1 MAAMSWNDWLGHRKR
16 RPRSRVIA
24 DMSVNFLERQVLRR
38 GHRLIRIP
46 EESDDGTD
54 AIMRTHHPETTE
66 VETGQVDFQLK
77 AKDNLRVVDD
87 GRSISCAVETAHLHF
102 WYHQLFH
109 PFILVLYDAQ
119 KHRAFWLD
127 VQHYLDAHMDELGQA
142 VENEAATVT
151 VRIPVKNKLNVLAI
165 DRFRRLVLDRP
176 KRLKSED

>member
-1 MAAMSWNDWLGHRKR
+1 MSWKDWAGRRKR

-54 AIMRTHHPETTE
+54 AILRTHHPDTTE
-66 VETGQVDFQLK
+66 AETGQVDFQLK
-77 AKDNLRVVDD
+77 ATDDLRIVDGGKSIPCVV
-87 GRSISCAVETAHLHF
+87 EMAHLHF

-127 VQHYLDAHMDELGQA
+127 VQAYVEGHADEVGRA
-142 VENEAATVT
+142 VENESASIT
-151 VRIPVKNKLNVLAI
+151 VRIPIDNKLTVTAI
-165 DRFRRLVLDRP
+165 DRFRKLLLDRTRQLDSG
-176 KRLKSED
+176 K

>member
-1 MAAMSWNDWLGHRKR
+1 MSWKDWTGRRKR
-16 RPRSRVIA
+16 RPRTRVIA

-54 AIMRTHHPETTE
+54 AIMRTHHPETSE
-66 VETGQVDFQLK
+66 VETGQVDFQLR
-77 AKDNLRVVDD
+77 ATDQLRTVNG
-87 GRSISCAVETAHLHF
+87 GRFIPCTVEMAHIHF

-127 VQHYLDAHMDELGQA
+127 VQKYVDDHADEVGRA
-142 VENEAATVT
+142 VENESASLSL
-151 VRIPVKNKLNVLAI
+151 RIPATNKLTVMAI
-165 DRFRRLVLDRP
+165 DRFRGLLFDRTKQLD
-176 KRLKSED
+176 SEG